1 MIGRFEKFTYAMT
14 EITRCW
20 NKIAGDEMKKYSLK
34 APFATYLVTLYNH
47 PEGITASK
55 LCELCVKDKAE
66 ISRSVALLTERG
78 FAVKDDVT
86 GNGYRALIKL
96 TESGKAAAQ
105 QVCSRVNLAVEQAGN
120 GINEAEREVFY
131 HTFGI
136 ILKNLNNISQEGL
149 TDESN

>member
-20 NKIAGDEMKKYSLK
+20 NKIAGDEMKKYGLK
-34 APFATYLVTLYNH
+34 APFATYLVTLYRH
-47 PEGITASK
+47 PEGLTAVK
-55 LCELCVKDKAE
+55 LCEMCAKDKAE
-66 ISRSVALLTERG
+66 ISRSAALLIERG
-78 FAVKDDVT
+78 FALREDIS

-96 TESGKAAAQ
+96 TESGRDAAK

-120 GINEAEREVFY
+120 GISENDREIFY
-131 HTFGI
+131 SVFGI

-149 TDESN
+149 AE